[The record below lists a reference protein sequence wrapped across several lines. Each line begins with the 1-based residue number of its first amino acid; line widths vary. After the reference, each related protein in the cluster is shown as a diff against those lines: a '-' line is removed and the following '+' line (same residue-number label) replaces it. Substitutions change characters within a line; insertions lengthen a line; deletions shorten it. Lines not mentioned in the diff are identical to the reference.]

1 MDVDKCIWMHTGLK
15 PGVWVL
21 CCVGFISLRSLVGK
35 EIYSQFIKASGKSLQ
50 NACGSSAGH
59 LLQLKVNSICF
70 CWLHTVLYIVINL
83 CKYVHAAPKKA
94 NLFCTQEVLTSM
106 CGVLLGCQKLLL
118 GSNPEALGG
127 LVSVCFGRLLLEI
140 AAETFLL
147 RFFLLLTYTSS
158 KNFPRK
164 KKKYIFFPSET
175 LAI

>member
-1 MDVDKCIWMHTGLK
+1 MHVDKCIWMHTGLK

-21 CCVGFISLRSLVGK
+21 CCVGFISLRSLVEK

-70 CWLHTVLYIVINL
+70 CWLHTVPYILINF
-83 CKYVHAAPKKA
+83 CKHVHAASKKA
-94 NLFCTQEVLTSM
+94 NPFCTQEVLTSM

-140 AAETFLL
+140 AAETFFTE
-147 RFFLLLTYTSS
+147 FFSLTYLYFQKLS
-158 KNFPRK
+158 KKEKN
-164 KKKYIFFPSET
+164 IFFPSET
-175 LAI
+175 LAT

>member
-21 CCVGFISLRSLVGK
+21 CCVGFISLRSLVEK

-70 CWLHTVLYIVINL
+70 CWLHTVPYILINF
-83 CKYVHAAPKKA
+83 CKHVHAASKKA
-94 NLFCTQEVLTSM
+94 NPFCTQEVLTSM

-140 AAETFLL
+140 AAETFFTE
-147 RFFLLLTYTSS
+147 FFSLTYIYFFQKLS
-158 KNFPRK
+158 KKEKN
-164 KKKYIFFPSET
+164 IFFPSET